1 MTKGINENVDQ
12 NSAKYHILATF
23 SISGVV
29 EVQDIIGALFGQ
41 TEGLLNDLDLR
52 ELQKSGRIGR
62 IVVNSKSENGVTAG
76 EIIIP
81 SSLDRTETAILA
93 ATLETVDRV
102 GPCAA
107 TLRLKDIK
115 DLRASKLK
123 QIEERAKELL
133 KDWKQG
139 STDKEDLTEKLQT
152 ELEKAQVV
160 NWNGLPAG
168 PDVDKAE
175 HVIIVEGRN
184 DIQQLFKIGV
194 KNAVAVNG
202 TSIPKAIVDLTKTKD
217 CIAFVDGDRG
227 GEMILN
233 ELIQVSNIKSY
244 ARAPP
249 NREVEELNPKEL
261 VKCLQQ
267 RRSVE
272 EYLKERKQQEDRE
285 RSEREAKER
294 GRQERGRPEHG
305 ERDSRQG
312 RDQGRDQRGG
322 YQRNDRYGPGS
333 REGAPQRSAGQG
345 PRDNRE
351 HGPRSE
357 RGDRGDRR
365 DHGRP
370 EVVVPKDLAPM
381 VKAVISSNEAVALD
395 DQNKEVKRT
404 TNTKIFGEISNTMNT
419 IVVDGVISQR
429 FLEKAVE
436 NNVKRIIAVN
446 ALPNLKMPEK
456 GQIEIFFFRDFM

>member
-62 IVVNSKSENGVTAG
+62 IVVNSKSENGITAG

-107 TLRLKDIK
+107 TLRLKEIK

-123 QIEERAKELL
+123 LIEERAKELL

-139 STDKEDLTEKLQT
+139 ATDKEDLTEKLQT
-152 ELEKAQVV
+152 ELEKSQVV

-184 DIQQLFKIGV
+184 DVQQLFKIGV
-194 KNAVAVNG
+194 KNTVAVNG

-217 CIAFVDGDRG
+217 CVAFVDGDRG

-272 EYLKERKQQEDRE
+272 EYLKERKAQEDRE
-285 RSEREAKER
+285 RQEREAKER
-294 GRQERGRPEHG
+294 GRQDRGRPEHG
-305 ERDSRQG
+305 ERDNRQG
-312 RDQGRDQRGG
+312 RDQRG
-322 YQRNDRYGPGS
+322 YQRNDRYGSGS
-333 REGAPQRSAGQG
+333 REGAPSRSAGQG
-345 PRDNRE
+345 PRDSHER
-351 HGPRSE
+351 GPRGE
-357 RGDRGDRR
+357 RGDRR

-370 EVVVPKDLAPM
+370 EVIIPKDLTPM
-381 VKAVISSNEAVALD
+381 VKSVISSNEAIALD

-446 ALPNLKMPEK
+446 ALPNLKIPEK
-456 GQIEIFFFRDFM
+456 GQIEIFYFRDFM